1 MRIVNK
7 KKIGRY
13 SKSSRKESSIKTKKK
28 KLFKNYLKMMKLT
41 I

>member
-28 KLFKNYLKMMKLT
+28 KNYSK
-41 I
+41 II

>member
-13 SKSSRKESSIKTKKK
+13 SKSSRKESSIKLRK